1 MYRKTRE
8 LLTFIIQN
16 WNHLD
21 SSVKSEFCDFLQY
34 YRDIVIIS
42 KYEKNN

>member
-1 MYRKTRE
+1 MYRKTKE

-16 WNHLD
+16 WNYLD
-21 SSVKSEFCDFLQY
+21 SSVKSEFMDVLQY

-42 KYEKNN
+42 KYENN